1 MSDTITASNSASAPA
16 PTAPAARP
24 VANSTVAKKLL
35 ARSRGATIAEMQA
48 ATGWQPHSIRA
59 FLSGLRKSGRNL
71 LKEERKSGETSYR
84 LVADAVAGASVRSEA
99 AE

>member
-1 MSDTITASNSASAPA
+1 MTETINASEAAVAPNPPA
-16 PTAPAARP
+16 PGARP

-35 ARSRGATIAEMQA
+35 ARSRGATIAELQA
-48 ATGWQPHSIRA
+48 ATGWQPHSARA
-59 FLSGLRKSGRNL
+59 FLSSLRKSGRTL